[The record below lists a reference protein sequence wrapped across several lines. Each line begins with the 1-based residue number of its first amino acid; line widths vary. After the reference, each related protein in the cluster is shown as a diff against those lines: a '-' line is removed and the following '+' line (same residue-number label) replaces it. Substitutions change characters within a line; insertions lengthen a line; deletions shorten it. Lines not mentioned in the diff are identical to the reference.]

1 VRNNKTHYI
10 IFLFLL
16 SFIFLIKDSFSQTD
30 YKTLHSNSIVT
41 DAHNDV
47 LLDVMRGKDIS
58 IRSSTGHSDLIRFKE
73 GGVDLQVFSVWMGPD
88 YGMGKAF
95 NQANQM
101 IDSLESIIERNPDK
115 IALVRND
122 EEAYEVISQNKIA
135 AVIGV
140 EGGHPIEDNL
150 EYLEKLFDR
159 GMRYMTLTWNNST
172 SWATSAMDETENISK
187 LSHVGLTDF
196 GREVVKKMNQ
206 LGIMIDL
213 SHVGEKTFYDVIEV
227 STDPVIVSHS
237 SVYSIAPNFRNLKD
251 NQIKAIAKNGGVIC
265 INFYS
270 GFLDSSY
277 ERKESEIKVRNKHF
291 IDSLRNAY
299 TDEDHA
305 DGIIDSLLA
314 NEYEAIRPP
323 LSLLIDHIDYVV
335 KLAGI
340 NYVGLGSDFDG
351 ISSLPKELDDVSFL
365 PNITKELLNRGYSE
379 VDIKKIL
386 GGNFMRVF
394 SRVSGKK

>member
-1 VRNNKTHYI
+1 VRKNKAYYI
-10 IFLFLL
+10 TFFFLL
-16 SFIFLIKDSFSQTD
+16 SFIFFIRDSFSQTD
-30 YKTLHSNSIVT
+30 YKTLHYNSIVT

-47 LLDVMRGKDIS
+47 LLDVMRGRDIS
-58 IRSSTGHSDLIRFKE
+58 VRSSEGHSDLIRFKE

-88 YGMGKAF
+88 YEMGKAF
-95 NQANQM
+95 YRANQM
-101 IDSLESIIERNPDK
+101 IDSLESIIERNPGK
-115 IALVRND
+115 IAFVKND
-122 EEAYEVISQNKIA
+122 EEAYKIILQDKIA

-140 EGGHPIEDNL
+140 EGGHIIEGNL
-150 EYLEKLFDR
+150 EYLEKLYER

-172 SWATSAMDETENISK
+172 SWATSAEDETENAAK
-187 LSHVGLTDF
+187 LSHIGLTDF
-196 GREVVKKMNQ
+196 GKKVVQKMNQ

-213 SHVGEKTFYDVIEV
+213 SHVGEKTFYDVIEA
-227 STDPVIVSHS
+227 SADPVIVSHS

-251 NQIKAIAKNGGVIC
+251 DQIKAIAKNGGVIC

-277 ERKESEIKVRNKHF
+277 ERKESEIKVKNKHF
-291 IDSLRNAY
+291 IDSLRNVY
-299 TDEDHA
+299 TDKDHA
-305 DGIIDSLLA
+305 NEVIDSILA

-379 VDIKKIL
+379 EDIKKIL

-394 SRVSGKK
+394 SLVSGKK